1 MILNVPFF
9 DYRQLYHW
17 FAITFLVE
25 STAEV
30 LKYKKV
36 LKKPTKNYGTET
48 GAVTVSQSE
57 KRDAYQQII
66 NIALL

>member
-9 DYRQLYHW
+9 DYRQLYNW

-25 STAEV
+25 SKAKV

-36 LKKPTKNYGTET
+36 L
-48 GAVTVSQSE
+48 
-57 KRDAYQQII
+57 
-66 NIALL
+66 